1 MQLNILPE
9 LAYHYHVQR
18 EKSELRLH
26 RSLTRLYKS
35 QTRMEKNIIIHSS
48 S

>member
-1 MQLNILPE
+1 MQLNILPD

-26 RSLTRLYKS
+26 LGLTRLYNS
-35 QTRMEKNIIIHSS
+35 
-48 S
+48 